1 MHLQTGMVVN
11 FFFVNQQRGLKNDI
25 KCPIQTL
32 LKYTSQKQEQKLGS
46 WGCCLWCLIANII
59 QTFDEDC
66 LQQHWHRVDIPCE
79 AAGRPGT
86 SRAGRGLC
94 GGTSELLLRPLAS
107 SQRKLWW
114 QRRRLAACCG
124 KISMAPKPPLPHQAT
139 ALFPSFCF
147 SPSKA
152 EMFFFFFWSR
162 ESEQRLL
169 VFIFTSYVRYTLL
182 HPFFDIS
189 TFYIAST
196 KCPTAWVNDNWG
208 NEGGGEM

>member
-1 MHLQTGMVVN
+1 M
-11 FFFVNQQRGLKNDI
+11 R
-25 KCPIQTL
+25 
-32 LKYTSQKQEQKLGS
+32 
-46 WGCCLWCLIANII
+46 ANII
-59 QTFDEDC
+59 QPFDEDC
-66 LQQHWHRVDIPCE
+66 LQGHRHRVDIPCE
-79 AAGRPGT
+79 AAGRAGT

-94 GGTSELLLRPLAS
+94 CGGSSELLLLRPLAS

-114 QRRRLAACCG
+114 PRRRLAACCG
-124 KISMAPKPPLPHQAT
+124 KISMAPKPPLPHHQAT

-169 VFIFTSYVRYTLL
+169 VFIFTSYIRYTLL

-189 TFYIAST
+189 SQH
-196 KCPTAWVNDNWG
+196 KVSHCLS
-208 NEGGGEM
+208 E

>member
-1 MHLQTGMVVN
+1 M
-11 FFFVNQQRGLKNDI
+11 
-25 KCPIQTL
+25 
-32 LKYTSQKQEQKLGS
+32 
-46 WGCCLWCLIANII
+46 IANII

-66 LQQHWHRVDIPCE
+66 LQHHWHRVDIPCE

-94 GGTSELLLRPLAS
+94 GGTSELLLLLLLRPLAS

-114 QRRRLAACCG
+114 PRRRLAACCG

-152 EMFFFFFWSR
+152 KMFFYFFWSR
-162 ESEQRLL
+162 ESEQRFL
-169 VFIFTSYVRYTLL
+169 VFIFTSHVRYTLL

-189 TFYIAST
+189 SQH
-196 KCPTAWVNDNWG
+196 KVSHCLS
-208 NEGGGEM
+208 E